1 MSIWITDTIESCID
15 KVIDNRGKNPKN
27 YLTCGQYPVIDNF
40 LIQNE
45 KYPNLCNVTRYL
57 DKDLFNNF
65 LRNYLEKDDVIIT
78 LVGNGIGNVSM
89 SPSAD
94 VAIVQNTIG
103 LRCNNKLLNNFLY
116 YYLLKNN
123 KSIKALDRGGAQPS
137 INKNDVL
144 NSYIYYPE
152 SIDTQNKIAKVLSNY
167 DDLIENNNK
176 RIKILEEM
184 AQKIYK
190 EWFVDFKFPNHETA
204 TFKQTDLGEI
214 PSDWEV
220 VLVES
225 LLKRL
230 KAKNKYTQDN
240 VISHGNT
247 IVIDQST
254 AEFLGFHNNEPDFY
268 ANPEKPLI
276 IFGDHTCKMQM
287 LVENFSIGPNVIP
300 ITSDTVPIAFLYYLI
315 DSLIETKEYKRHWND
330 LIAKKVILPTNNL
343 TIYYSKIITPIM
355 ATINHLK
362 HKNMN
367 LKQTRNLLLPR
378 LISGEIDVENLEIL

>member
-1 MSIWITDTIESCID
+1 MSKFINAKLGDIVELLYGKSLPER
-15 KVIDNRGKNPKN
+15 NRINGE
-27 YLTCGQYPVIDNF
+27 YPVIGSGGISGYHNEYLCKGPGIIIGRKGSIGTVQYIKDNYYPIDTVF
-40 LIQNE
+40 YVKQKLTLMPI
-45 KYPNLCNVTRYL
+45 KY
-57 DKDLFNNF
+57 
-65 LRNYLEKDDVIIT
+65 I
-78 LVGNGIGNVSM
+78 
-89 SPSAD
+89 
-94 VAIVQNTIG
+94 
-103 LRCNNKLLNNFLY
+103 
-116 YYLLKNN
+116 YYLLTQLNLPSLN
-123 KSIKALDRGGAQPS
+123 TDAAVPGLNREVALSQDIKYAENPKEQ
-137 INKNDVL
+137 
-144 NSYIYYPE
+144 E
-152 SIDTQNKIAKVLSNY
+152 KIVNILSNY

-204 TFKQTDLGEI
+204 TFKQTDLGKI
-214 PSDWEV
+214 PSDWEE

-300 ITSDTVPIAFLYYLI
+300 ITSENVPIAFLYYLI

-343 TIYYSKIITPIM
+343 TMYYSKIITPIM

-367 LKQTRNLLLPR
+367 LKQTRDLLLPR
-378 LISGEIDVENLEIL
+378 LISGEIDVETMEIK

>member
-1 MSIWITDTIESCID
+1 M
-15 KVIDNRGKNPKN
+15 V
-27 YLTCGQYPVIDNF
+27 
-40 LIQNE
+40 QNE
-45 KYPNLCNVTRYL
+45 VKFLGNICEIGRGSSPRPINDIRYFEGGTIPWIKIADATKSEKYLYETKEHVNEYGASFSRIMPKGSLIFSASGVSL
-57 DKDLFNNF
+57 GKP
-65 LRNYLEKDDVIIT
+65 II
-78 LVGNGIGNVSM
+78 LGVEGCIHDGWIY
-89 SPSAD
+89 
-94 VAIVQNTIG
+94 
-103 LRCNNKLLNNFLY
+103 LNNFDKTILSEYLY
-116 YYLLKNN
+116 YFLLTQQKYFLNFSYGAAIQNINTDIMKGMPISLPSTKN
-123 KSIKALDRGGAQPS
+123 Q
-137 INKNDVL
+137 
-144 NSYIYYPE
+144 
-152 SIDTQNKIAKVLSNY
+152 QKIVNILSNY

-220 VLVES
+220 VLVEN

-240 VISHGNT
+240 VISQGNT

-276 IFGDHTCKMQM
+276 IFGDHTCKMQI

-300 ITSDTVPIAFLYYLI
+300 ITSDTIPIAFLYYLI

-343 TIYYSKIITPIM
+343 TMYYSKIITPIM

-367 LKQTRNLLLPR
+367 LKQTRDILLPR
-378 LISGEIDVENLEIL
+378 LISGEIDVENMEIV